1 MINPTRLNK
10 IQSCVEDALSQLND
24 LPSEYDA
31 VEHIRSD
38 CEDIDFELSCL
49 EDEDEASDWI
59 SMIPDNL
66 SAGEADSLRDAVN
79 DWRVK
84 NGYPRI

>member
-1 MINPTRLNK
+1 MINHARLDK
-10 IQSCVEDALSQLND
+10 IQSCVDDALSQLND

-31 VEHIRSD
+31 VGYIRSD

-49 EDEDEASDWI
+49 EYEDDASDWT

-66 SAGEADSLRDAVN
+66 SAGEAYSLRDAVN

>member
-1 MINPTRLNK
+1 MINHSRLDK
-10 IQSCVEDALSQLND
+10 IQLCIDDALSQLND

-31 VEHIRSD
+31 VEYIRID

-49 EDEDEASDWI
+49 EEDDASDWI

>member
-1 MINPTRLNK
+1 MINHARLDE
-10 IQSCVEDALSQLND
+10 IRACVEDALCQLKY

-31 VEHIRSD
+31 VGYIRSD
-38 CEDIDFELSCL
+38 CEDIDHELSCL
-49 EDEDEASDWI
+49 EDEDDTSNWT

-66 SAGEADSLRDAVN
+66 SAGEADSLHDAVN